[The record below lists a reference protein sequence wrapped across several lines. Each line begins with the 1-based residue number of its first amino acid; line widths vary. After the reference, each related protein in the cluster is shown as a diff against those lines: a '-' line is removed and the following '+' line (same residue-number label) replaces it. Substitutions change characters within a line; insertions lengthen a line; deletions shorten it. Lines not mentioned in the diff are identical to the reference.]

1 MNSISYSI
9 KTIAQALQDAQSHGL
24 DRLEAQLLMLH
35 VLDKPLQQRAWLL
48 SHDTDVLDALS
59 LQRFEGVCGRR
70 AHDEP
75 IAYITGSKE
84 FFGLHLQID
93 SRVLDPRADTE
104 TLVDWGLDCLTCAQT
119 PLVLDLG
126 TGSGAVALALASS
139 CPIARVYASDAS
151 ADALAVAAQ
160 NADRLGLK
168 VSFGQGSWFSN
179 NLPEQRYDLIVS
191 NPPYL
196 AADDPH
202 LATLT
207 HEPLQALS
215 SGADGLDD
223 IRLIVC
229 DAPAHLRPDGWLLLE
244 HGYDQA
250 AAVRELL
257 TRQGFAQVQSRKDL
271 KGIERCS
278 GAKWLGTRINEIITP
293 L

>member
-1 MNSISYSI
+1 
-9 KTIAQALQDAQSHGL
+9 
-24 DRLEAQLLMLH
+24 
-35 VLDKPLQQRAWLL
+35 
-48 SHDTDVLDALS
+48 
-59 LQRFEGVCGRR
+59 
-70 AHDEP
+70 
-75 IAYITGSKE
+75 
-84 FFGLHLQID
+84 
-93 SRVLDPRADTE
+93 
-104 TLVDWGLDCLTCAQT
+104 
-119 PLVLDLG
+119 
-126 TGSGAVALALASS
+126 
-139 CPIARVYASDAS
+139 
-151 ADALAVAAQ
+151 
-160 NADRLGLK
+160 
-168 VSFGQGSWFSN
+168 
-179 NLPEQRYDLIVS
+179 
-191 NPPYL
+191 L

-250 AAVRELL
+250 EAVRELL
-257 TRQGFAQVQSRKDL
+257 TRQGFAQAQSRKDL